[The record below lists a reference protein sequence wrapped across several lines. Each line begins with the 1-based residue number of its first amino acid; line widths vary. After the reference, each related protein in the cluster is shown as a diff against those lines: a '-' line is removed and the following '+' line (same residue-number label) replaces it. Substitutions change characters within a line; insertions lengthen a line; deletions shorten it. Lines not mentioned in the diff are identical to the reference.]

1 MKNGETKMKAW
12 SKTLLSVYRYLESI
26 TGAIDNLIVKKGVN
40 SMFYT
45 DKRGLTTY
53 DCANDI
59 IELTDRKINLI
70 NLKVLVEDGLNKLPF
85 EQKRVLMLFY
95 VDGLKTTE
103 VTKLMGCVERTFFRK
118 KDEAIVAFG
127 KNLKCMG
134 FDEIR
139 LSQMFGKEKWLS
151 NLLVKNQQHEA
162 LGKLGKELPEYN
174 FLKNVIKEL
183 SQINFQKSYGY

>member
-1 MKNGETKMKAW
+1 MKAW
-12 SKTLLSVYRYLESI
+12 SKTLLSVYRYLEPI
-26 TGAIDNLIVKKGVN
+26 TGAIDNLIIKKGVN

-45 DKRGLTTY
+45 DKRGLNTY
-53 DCANDI
+53 DCANEI
-59 IELTDRKINLI
+59 IELTERKINLI

-95 VDGLKTTE
+95 VDGLKTAE
-103 VTKLMGCVERTFFRK
+103 VTKVMGCVERTFFRK

-127 KNLKCMG
+127 RKLKCMG
-134 FDEIR
+134 FDEVK

-151 NLLVKNQQHEA
+151 NLLNKNQQHEA

>member
-1 MKNGETKMKAW
+1 MKNGETEMKVW
-12 SKTLLSVYRYLESI
+12 SKTLLSVYRYLEAI
-26 TGAIDNLIVKKGVN
+26 TKAIDNLIVKKGVN

-45 DKRGLTTY
+45 DRRGLNTY

-95 VDGLKTTE
+95 VDGLKTVE

-127 KNLKCMG
+127 KNLRCMG
-134 FDEIR
+134 FDENR
-139 LSQMFGKEKWLS
+139 LCQMFGKEKWLRD
-151 NLLVKNQQHEA
+151 LLTKNQQREA
-162 LGKLGKELPEYN
+162 VGKMSKELPEYN

-183 SQINFQKSYGY
+183 NQLNFQKSYGF